1 MRVVL
6 VSLRYSS
13 FVYSN
18 NGELRYSL
26 AGMNLPC
33 RPDNRSVALKWGIP
47 ELGQVIVKHHGFRSF
62 GGRHR
67 SSIHSSC
74 ISYAGLKKK
83 KRREVR

>member
-26 AGMNLPC
+26 AGMYLPC

-62 GGRHR
+62 GDVADHR
-67 SSIHSSC
+67 FTLRA
-74 ISYAGLKKK
+74 YLMQA
-83 KRREVR
+83 